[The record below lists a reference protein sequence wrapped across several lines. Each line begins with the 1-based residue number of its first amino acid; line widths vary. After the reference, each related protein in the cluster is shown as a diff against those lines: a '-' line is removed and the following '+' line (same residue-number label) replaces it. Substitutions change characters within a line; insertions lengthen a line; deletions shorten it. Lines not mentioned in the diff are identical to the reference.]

1 MIKNVDSGHVLCYTK
16 ILRREFAQVPASR
29 RHDNRCAEAH
39 AIKFGEELVMTKTY
53 RIIGMLLAIVLL
65 TGIVT
70 AAPLTVGAA
79 GDPYHAKGD

>member
-1 MIKNVDSGHVLCYTK
+1 
-16 ILRREFAQVPASR
+16 
-29 RHDNRCAEAH
+29 
-39 AIKFGEELVMTKTY
+39 MTKTY